1 MHFLQVMYQNA
12 VTFYLKVTNKCS
24 RQRHHSITILHNK
37 NPSTFPKKILTKN
50 SWHLAFFL
58 HPAFFF
64 FSLNSRAKKETLE
77 INTLTQSFSASTS
90 SSFFSLMA
98 ASFFSTFSPASALDF
113 GFSSSFL
120 GSGRR
125 MTFPIFWRSCM
136 RFMAS
141 VTWEETGEQSRCSHW
156 AVTERI
162 SHLNAAKNY
171 LRVTKTPINTICCKV
186 PLWAITKFLFEC
198 LRDGGGG
205 RERERVI
212 PTWPH
217 MAQQWLAVTLQKSY
231 YFQLMDAYLH
241 IKQTWSP
248 THIHTTTCI
257 GCFAS
262 ALFCVHYF

>member
-1 MHFLQVMYQNA
+1 MYQNA

-37 NPSTFPKKILTKN
+37 NPSTFPKNTDKEFMT
-50 SWHLAFFL
+50 SCFFPSPRL
-58 HPAFFF
+58 FF
-64 FSLNSRAKKETLE
+64 FSLNSRTKKETLE
-77 INTLTQSFSASTS
+77 INTLTQSFSALTS

-156 AVTERI
+156 AVNWAHQSFKR
-162 SHLNAAKNY
+162 SQK
-171 LRVTKTPINTICCKV
+171 TICESLK
-186 PLWAITKFLFEC
+186 P
-198 LRDGGGG
+198 R
-205 RERERVI
+205 
-212 PTWPH
+212 
-217 MAQQWLAVTLQKSY
+217 
-231 YFQLMDAYLH
+231 
-241 IKQTWSP
+241 
-248 THIHTTTCI
+248 
-257 GCFAS
+257 
-262 ALFCVHYF
+262 

>member
-37 NPSTFPKKILTKN
+37 NPSTFPKKYWQRIHDILLFSFTPP
-50 SWHLAFFL
+50 F
-58 HPAFFF
+58 FFF

-186 PLWAITKFLFEC
+186 PRESHTNLATYGTTMTCSYLTKVLLFSANGCIFTHQADMEPHTHTHHNMYRVLCFGPVLCPLFLEGNHR
-198 LRDGGGG
+198 L
-205 RERERVI
+205 
-212 PTWPH
+212 
-217 MAQQWLAVTLQKSY
+217 LQPSVS
-231 YFQLMDAYLH
+231 LH
-241 IKQTWSP
+241 SFP
-248 THIHTTTCI
+248 AC
-257 GCFAS
+257 
-262 ALFCVHYF
+262 

>member
-1 MHFLQVMYQNA
+1 MLELRSSCCHRKPKKQTNAVFFYQLWILTTVRNQNA
-12 VTFYLKVTNKCS
+12 FSSGDVSECS
-24 RQRHHSITILHNK
+24 DILFKSYKQVFQTKTPQYNHIAQQKSINI
-37 NPSTFPKKILTKN
+37 SKKILTKN

-58 HPAFFF
+58 HPAFFFF

-198 LRDGGGG
+198 LRDGGGEE
-205 RERERVI
+205 RERESYQLGHI
-212 PTWPH
+212 WH
-217 MAQQWLAVTLQKSY
+217 NNDLQLPYKSLII
-231 YFQLMDAYLH
+231 F
-241 IKQTWSP
+241 S
-248 THIHTTTCI
+248 
-257 GCFAS
+257 
-262 ALFCVHYF
+262 